1 MTPHSGRTPAVPSL
15 GLILPFG
22 VLFAAAAVFFGGI
35 LAAGLGIA
43 AIAAGSPSCTNVNAN
58 TTVCQNPG
66 NAQITTT
73 PGTIATPFWGWPYWG
88 GGGFTIS
95 IGGGP

>member
-1 MTPHSGRTPAVPSL
+1 MAAHSGRTPAGPSR

-22 VLFAAAAVFFGGI
+22 VLLAAAAVFFGGI

-88 GGGFTIS
+88 GGGFAIS